1 MTYLIDTDIIIYS
14 LKNHDQVVKNF
25 RNFKEAPK
33 AISVITY
40 GELVYGARKSANSEK
55 NLAKVYRLAE
65 LFPIIDIS
73 PAIMEI
79 FGELK
84 ASLEKSG
91 KTIDDM
97 DLLIASTAIVNNL
110 ILVTNNEK
118 HFQRIPGLEMV
129 NWTKIRGGT

>member
-14 LKNHDQVVKNF
+14 LKNHDQVVQNF
-25 RNFKEAPK
+25 QNFKEAPK

-110 ILVTNNEK
+110 ILITNNEK

-129 NWTKIRGGT
+129 NWTKI